1 MRDML
6 SLNMMSY
13 YLSQNASEASPAMA
27 APSNG
32 PSAVHINGKSLPVDT
47 LDQPKLKGH
56 GKTKKTRFSIRRHL
70 QKHGLAPADS
80 VSSVESSEESEY
92 APASGTLTNAD

>member
-1 MRDML
+1 MGDML
-6 SLNMMSY
+6 KFNLMSY

-32 PSAVHINGKSLPVDT
+32 PSAVHSNGKRLPVDAV
-47 LDQPKLKGH
+47 DQPKLKGQ

-70 QKHGLAPADS
+70 QKHGLAPTDS
-80 VSSVESSEESEY
+80 VSSAESSVESEY
-92 APASGTLTNAD
+92 APVSGTLANAD